1 MRPAKVLYIEDNDQ
15 NFYLVE
21 YILKAKGYSVV
32 RARDGREGLEMAEKG
47 RPDLILLDIQL
58 PIMDGHTSPGSC
70 AACPRRNA
78 RPSSPYL
85 LCHAR
90 GPEKAWPRVCDGY
103 IENRVKRALRDQIGT
118 WIEPYTGQGALTG

>member
-32 RARDGREGLEMAEKG
+32 RARDGREGLEMADKG

-58 PIMDGHTSPGSC
+58 PIMDGHTIARELRRLPQTERTPIIALTSYAMPGD
-70 AACPRRNA
+70 R
-78 RPSSPYL
+78 
-85 LCHAR
+85 
-90 GPEKAWPRVCDGY
+90 EKAWPRD
-103 IENRVKRALRDQIGT
+103 AT
-118 WIEPYTGQGALTG
+118 AT